1 MEFSCLSIRVSM
13 YKIRAVFQY
22 TKGSHMTA
30 LLSSNN
36 AANFLGYSDNTLR
49 NSRHTG
55 TLAGVDAPPYI
66 KLGTSVRYSVDDL
79 NEWLIQFNDSAT
91 AKGG

>member
-1 MEFSCLSIRVSM
+1 
-13 YKIRAVFQY
+13 
-22 TKGSHMTA
+22 MTT

-55 TLAGVDAPPYI
+55 TLAGVDAPQHI
-66 KLGTSVRYSVDDL
+66 KLGKSVRYSIEEL
-79 NEWLIQFNDSAT
+79 NEWLTQFNHSAST
-91 AKGG
+91 NMAKGA